1 MNAARR
7 SKGSKTPS
15 EPFVADFS
23 EGLETGLYLAL
34 LELIDEGL
42 IITGDELILEVNTAA
57 CRLLDRDYRELAG
70 RPLASLFPTEQA
82 FLEAR
87 ERLFIQGETRGQ
99 LQVAVPGGGLRTL
112 RFIAAARLRPG
123 VHALI
128 LSPEGTDEGDA
139 DAARSDSLWPRL
151 AAALEQPVIVVD
163 EAGVVAAANAMA
175 LRTLDVER
183 ADLVGKPLT
192 SSVSVDWPANGAAP
206 IAIVRPTDAAGPVHA
221 RVLAG
226 PRPGW
231 RVLVLP
237 PTPSPTSTGMTA
249 SAGMS
254 SSAAPGT
261 NSFFERVFAES
272 PLPTFLCEGPHM
284 HIFAAN
290 AAAARTYGYTREA
303 LCAMSMADLR
313 AEEQPD
319 RIPGERGGVWRHRR
333 HDGSSFDVE
342 ILAYP
347 IESTGHPEAMVLMH
361 DVPDMSLLSTRSRLP
376 ASVIE
381 AAAQAID
388 HNQLQIHFQPLVD
401 TRSST
406 IRSGEALLR
415 WKHPTLGLI
424 PFRRFMRV
432 ARDGGLLAGMGDW
445 VLQTACAH
453 AARWP
458 EVHGRRP
465 GVTVNIASEQVLKG
479 DLTERVRQALRKAA
493 MPGERLE
500 LDLEEQLLGE
510 DGPQLLETLQSLH
523 ALRVRMAI
531 DDFGRGL
538 SSIPR
543 LKRYPITTLKLHPTL
558 VRDVGKNEENEAIVE
573 AIVSMASVLGL
584 EVLARGVSTREQ
596 QAFLAALGCHL
607 QQGPLFG
614 RPMAAPDFRD
624 LLAESA
630 G

>member
-57 CRLLDRDYRELAG
+57 CRLLERDYRDLAG
-70 RPLASLFPTEQA
+70 HPLATLFPSEQA
-82 FLEAR
+82 FLGAR
-87 ERLFIQGETRGQ
+87 ERLFIQGETRGN
-99 LQVAVPGGGLRTL
+99 LEVALPDGGQRTL

-128 LSPEGTDEGDA
+128 LSPEATNEGEA
-139 DAARSDSLWPRL
+139 EAARPDSLWPRL
-151 AAALEQPVIVVD
+151 AAALEQPVIVID
-163 EAGVVAAANAMA
+163 ESGVVAAANAMA

-183 ADLVGKPLT
+183 SKLVGRPLEPH
-192 SSVSVDWPANGAAP
+192 VSVEWPPHGAAP
-206 IAIVRPTDAAGPVHA
+206 VAIVRPAGQTTEVRA
-221 RVLAG
+221 RVLPG

-231 RVLVLP
+231 RVLILP
-237 PTPSPTSTGMTA
+237 PAPPAFGGPATSGVPA
-249 SAGMS
+249 STV
-254 SSAAPGT
+254 PGA

-272 PLPTFLCEGPHM
+272 PLPTFLCEGPQM
-284 HIFAAN
+284 RIFAAN

-303 LCAMSMADLR
+303 LCAMSVPELR
-313 AEEQPD
+313 AGEQAD

-333 HDGSSFDVE
+333 SDGSLFDVE

-347 IESTGHPEAMVLMH
+347 IDSPGHPDAMVLMH
-361 DVPDMSLLSTRSRLP
+361 DVPDMSLLSTRARLP

-401 TRSST
+401 TRTAT

-445 VLQTACAH
+445 VLKNACAH

-458 EVHGRRP
+458 ESGGRRP
-465 GVTVNIASEQVLKG
+465 GVTVNIAAEQVLQG
-479 DLTERVRQALRKAA
+479 DLPERVRQALRKSALA
-493 MPGERLE
+493 GERLE

-510 DGPQLLETLQSLH
+510 DNPRVLEALTAIH
-523 ALRVRMAI
+523 AAGVRLAI

-538 SSIPR
+538 TSIPR
-543 LKRYPITTLKLHPTL
+543 LKRYPITTLKLDPAL
-558 VRDVGKNEENEAIVE
+558 VRDVGRNEENEAIVE
-573 AIVSMASVLGL
+573 AIVSMANVLGL
-584 EVLARGVSTREQ
+584 EVLARGVATREQ

-614 RPMAAPDFRD
+614 RPMAAQDFRE
-624 LLAESA
+624 LIA
-630 G
+630 GNTP